1 MATLLS
7 DRSKMKYF
15 TEAVIPRDSNL
26 IGRAVTGVKL
36 FKREGVRLIDVLR
49 GDLSLRRDLRN
60 VVLQVGDRV
69 VLPTKITELLS
80 LQRNKSLRRVDQLSA
95 VETTTVEVLITPG
108 CKMVGRSI
116 GQMRLRHRFG
126 LYFGRASQKPKHW

>member
-1 MATLLS
+1 MLYLRFIAPFLLPDRDSMATLLS

-15 TEAVIPRDSNL
+15 TEAVIPPDSNL

-49 GDLSLRRDLRN
+49 GDLSLRRDLSN

-69 VLPTKITELLS
+69 ILRTKITELLS
-80 LQRNKSLRRVDQLSA
+80 LQRNKSLRRVDQA
-95 VETTTVEVLITPG
+95 VKTTTVEVLITPDVKWLG
-108 CKMVGRSI
+108 AVLPV
-116 GQMRLRHRFG
+116 LRR
-126 LYFGRASQKPKHW
+126 R